1 MLDREISL
9 VATCYKVIFNKG
21 TFTIAKF
28 STVVN
33 NEVEEFIL
41 KGDMIVQEFKEYKV
55 TAEKDDSNPKYQDT
69 YKAIQVSL
77 NVDLSKGDVKDIRTF
92 LESFLT
98 KRQTDNILETLADPI
113 KVMAD
118 NNVKELTKVS
128 GIGVTTAERII
139 ENFKRQED
147 LTEAF
152 LFFGDYDISEKM
164 VRKICDYFGSAN
176 VAVAKAK
183 DNIYCLT
190 NVKGIGFKVAD
201 RIFLSNP
208 DNDFL
213 DPRRIKAFTDF
224 VFEEEFSIGNTYI
237 TPRTYGEKF
246 RGMFENADFK
256 VGVDYI
262 KNSKKYVI
270 YNHDGETR
278 IALSRVL
285 KLEIKCVDL
294 LNDLINAKSTIEL
307 KNADEIISN
316 LEKEQGWSYAP
327 EQLEAIHQLL
337 DNNVSMLQGMA
348 GTGKTTCAKAFL
360 AVITQNNY
368 NYMACALSGKASDN
382 LTQVTGKK
390 ASTIHSLL
398 CYDGDKFKYNES
410 NKLPTNVV
418 ILDELSMV
426 NLEIFV
432 SLLKAIPKGS
442 KLIMLGDFGQLEA
455 IGVSIMNPFI
465 KSKSIPMTLLK
476 NIHRQAE
483 KSAIITHSIDYRR
496 GKTPSNLDINPDGIG
511 KTYGELED
519 LEYVFVESDKE
530 ISAIALDRFSKAV
543 KEYSLS
549 DIQIICPTKSSGAVS
564 VAMLNKHCQLIANP
578 ASNTKAEI
586 VFDFNKNG
594 ESDENKIKI
603 LREGDKVINVKNN
616 RDTYSPDGDTR
627 PIFNGNTGIIKSIDV
642 VENSMVIDFDGIGEV
657 QVSDSTLDSIELGYA
672 ITIHKSQGSTI
683 KYVILALPYHYL
695 LNSRELIYTGM
706 TRAKDYQVIVTTKKA
721 LDRSKN
727 TTNVEKRN
735 VNLELLLSDKSVLDA
750 LSEQVA

>member
-1 MLDREISL
+1 MDRDINL
-9 VATCYKVIFNKG
+9 IGVCQKVIFNKG

-28 STVVN
+28 STIVN
-33 NEVEEFIL
+33 NTVEEFIL
-41 KGDMIVQEFKEYKV
+41 KGDMVVQEFKEYKI

-77 NVDLSKGDVKDIRTF
+77 NVDLSNGDVKDVRTF

-98 KRQTDNILETLADPI
+98 KRQTDNIINTLDDPI

-118 NNVKELTKVS
+118 NNIKELTKVS

-190 NVKGIGFKVAD
+190 AVKGIGFKVAD

-208 DNDFL
+208 ENDFL
-213 DPRRIKAFTDF
+213 DPRRIKAFTDY
-224 VFEEEFSIGNTYI
+224 VFEEEFNTGNTYI

-262 KNSKKYVI
+262 KDSNKYVI
-270 YNHDGETR
+270 YSHDGETR

-285 KLEIKCVDL
+285 KLEIECVDL

-398 CYDGDKFKYNES
+398 CYDGEKFKYNES

-465 KSKSIPMTLLK
+465 KSKSIPMTLLR

-483 KSAIITHSIDYRR
+483 KSAIITHSVDYRR
-496 GKTPSNLDINPDGIG
+496 GKAPSNLDTNPDGVG

-543 KEYSLS
+543 KKYSLS
-549 DIQIICPTKSSGAVS
+549 DIQIICPTKTSGAVS
-564 VAMLNKHCQLIANP
+564 VAMLNRHCQLIANP
-578 ASNTKAEI
+578 ASDTKAEI
-586 VFDFNKNG
+586 KFDFNKNG

-642 VENSMVIDFDGIGEV
+642 VDNSMVIDFDGIGEV
-657 QVSDSTLDSIELGYA
+657 QVSDSALDSIELGYA

>member
-1 MLDREISL
+1 MDREISL
-9 VATCYKVIFNKG
+9 IATCCKVIFNKG

-28 STVVN
+28 STIVN
-33 NEVEEFIL
+33 NEIEEFIL

-256 VGVDYI
+256 IGVDYI

-270 YNHDGETR
+270 YNYDGETR

-465 KSKSIPMTLLK
+465 KSKSIPMTLLR

-496 GKTPSNLDINPDGIG
+496 GKTPSNLDTNPDGVG

-578 ASNTKAEI
+578 ASDTKAEI
-586 VFDFNKNG
+586 KFDFNKNG

-657 QVSDSTLDSIELGYA
+657 QVSDNTLDSIELGYA